1 MGDRHAAWAVAPNG
15 LTGHVV
21 FREPVLPEA
30 NIANAYE
37 TMSRLLIAP
46 LASAFCL
53 ALSACQTASEPP
65 PLPSPDSASA
75 AAAVPASSPSGPIR
89 GVGQAPHLA
98 GQSHW
103 AIGQCTTN
111 GTVKVCN

>member
-1 MGDRHAAWAVAPNG
+1 LDDRHAATAVAPNG
-15 LTGHVV
+15 LTGHVILS
-21 FREPVLPEA
+21 EPVLPEA

-37 TMSRLLIAP
+37 IMSRPLIAL
-46 LASAFCL
+46 LASDLCL
-53 ALSACQTASEPP
+53 ALSACQTAPELP
-65 PLPSPDSASA
+65 PLPSPDTASA
-75 AAAVPASSPSGPIR
+75 AAAVPASSTSEPIR

>member
-1 MGDRHAAWAVAPNG
+1 
-15 LTGHVV
+15 
-21 FREPVLPEA
+21 
-30 NIANAYE
+30 
-37 TMSRLLIAP
+37 MSRLLIAP

-53 ALSACQTASEPP
+53 ALSACQTAPESP
-65 PLPSPDSASA
+65 PLPSPDTASA
-75 AAAVPASSPSGPIR
+75 AAAVPASSPSEPIR

>member
-1 MGDRHAAWAVAPNG
+1 MGGRHAALAVAPNG
-15 LTGHVV
+15 LTGHVIL
-21 FREPVLPEA
+21 REPVSPEA

-37 TMSRLLIAP
+37 IMSRPLIAL
-46 LASAFCL
+46 LASALCL
-53 ALSACQTASEPP
+53 ALSACQTA
-65 PLPSPDSASA
+65 PDTASA
-75 AAAVPASSPSGPIR
+75 AAAVPASSPSEPIR